1 MSTNLYVLLFF
12 SPFLILF
19 FSFFFWIYR
28 EEKRRGEQ
36 RRKWDKEWK
45 EELWEIKQEELREI
59 RGETMKTSRLIC
71 STSNQVDP
79 MKMIEFQEE
88 YCNLLKLGVPPQEI
102 VRNWN
107 DSQDSFW
114 NKVYLVEESK

>member
-1 MSTNLYVLLFF
+1 
-12 SPFLILF
+12 
-19 FSFFFWIYR
+19 
-28 EEKRRGEQ
+28 
-36 RRKWDKEWK
+36 
-45 EELWEIKQEELREI
+45 
-59 RGETMKTSRLIC
+59 MKTSRLIC

-114 NKVYLVEESK
+114 NKVYLVEEKR